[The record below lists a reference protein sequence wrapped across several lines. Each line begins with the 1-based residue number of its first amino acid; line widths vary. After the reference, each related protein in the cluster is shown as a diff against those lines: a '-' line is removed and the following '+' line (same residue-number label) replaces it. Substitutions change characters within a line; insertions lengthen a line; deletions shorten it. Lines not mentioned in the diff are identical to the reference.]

1 MFVLESEKEG
11 RRVVLVEGVREARG
25 VEGRAGKVLF

>member
-1 MFVLESEKEG
+1 MFVLESEKDGRGVVFIEG
-11 RRVVLVEGVREARG
+11 IREAGG